1 MIPADTMKLTIIGC
15 GAIGTTLARALDSMD
30 DVETMFFLDRNMS
43 KVEELEKECECVKC
57 ASDFEDALDNS
68 DLVVEIAS
76 QSAVREYVPKA
87 LEKGKDV
94 LIMSVGA
101 FVDEDFKEKCRILA
115 KQNNCKIYIPSGA
128 VCGIEGVCAA
138 ALGDLEEVILM
149 SYKPPEALKDVK
161 YIKSKGIDLDK
172 LKEPKVVFSGHAK
185 DAIKYFP
192 KNINVA
198 ATLSLAGLGL
208 ERTIVKIVVDPK
220 ATRNTHRIIAKGKF
234 GEIECWTRNT
244 PFPENPRTSFLAAL
258 SLISAVKNI
267 LGSIWV
273 GA

>member
-15 GAIGTTLARALDSMD
+15 GAIGTTLARALDGTD

-57 ASDFEDALDNS
+57 ASDFQDALDNS

-76 QSAVREYVPKA
+76 QSAVREYIPKA
-87 LEKGKDV
+87 LERGKDV

-115 KQNNCKIYIPSGA
+115 KQNNCKIYVPSGA

-161 YIKSKGIDLDK
+161 YIKNKGVSLDK
-172 LKEPKVVFSGHAK
+172 LKKPKVVFSGHAK

-198 ATLSLAGLGL
+198 ATLSLAGLGV

-244 PFPENPRTSFLAAL
+244 PFPENPRTSYLAAL